1 VPIRIADG
9 RARVV
14 REIRSAAPLMS
25 ALAVPVTARGPW
37 LTAALNVTS
46 APVLRPDRARAVVV
60 EPQLEGRPDGLALLS
75 FRRRGPVTAVSL
87 LGTRPGPL
95 PEGRPQCR
103 LYARDPAVA
112 DRLADGVLD
121 LLAGLR
127 GPWTLRLAGLPLG
140 DATLRALIAGLPDAA
155 TATTRSRSLVDE
167 LDSVGEVRRSTDPAA
182 LERVLRALLPRV
194 PADQRAFVRA
204 AARLHAAIGAL
215 EVAVVHRGDDVAAV
229 LLTLLGHGPAG
240 TDRWPWWGWSDVGG
254 LRREL
259 GSPWA
264 SLTASRGLVP
274 LTRRGVD
281 RSGISRGTAAG

>member
-1 VPIRIADG
+1 MWSTGTVPTRIADG
-9 RARVV
+9 RAHVV

-103 LYARDPAVA
+103 LYSRGGGPAPGGGRRGPRPGPLPEGRPQCRLYVRDPAVA

-140 DATLRALIAGLPDAA
+140 DPTLRALVAGLPDAA
-155 TATTRSRSLVDE
+155 
-167 LDSVGEVRRSTDPAA
+167 
-182 LERVLRALLPRV
+182 
-194 PADQRAFVRA
+194 
-204 AARLHAAIGAL
+204 
-215 EVAVVHRGDDVAAV
+215 
-229 LLTLLGHGPAG
+229 
-240 TDRWPWWGWSDVGG
+240 
-254 LRREL
+254 
-259 GSPWA
+259 
-264 SLTASRGLVP
+264 
-274 LTRRGVD
+274 
-281 RSGISRGTAAG
+281 